1 MELPGELEA
10 ALQAIAESAGA
21 QPSLFP
27 ALSPS
32 PDALAADFDHW
43 WRIVREE
50 RYTLEKP
57 ELRVLRDVSE
67 QLTAMTTGVDR
78 RNWTEEAM
86 RSSPAWDRLRHLAR
100 VALAELGWTDRNVES
115 ADADSDTDLGPSA

>member
-1 MELPGELEA
+1 MGLPGELKA

-27 ALSPS
+27 ALSPR

-50 RYTLEKP
+50 HYALERP
-57 ELRVLRDVSE
+57 ELRTLRDVAE

-86 RSSPAWDRLRHLAR
+86 RSSPAWDRLRHLAN
-100 VALAELGWTDRNVES
+100 VALAELGWADRDVES
-115 ADADSDTDLGPSA
+115 ADADPDVDLGPGV